1 MNHYYAAFPF
11 QDNHMVVEFT
21 ADMAANENLLGD
33 DKTFRFKMDENGEY
47 TQILYKSFKYN
58 EKSYVVTFSYNSPRR
73 FNVFEIDDR
82 VENDTREY
90 LVAADIPWL
99 LLKVTDDE
107 GNIIYNITEHI

>member
-11 QDNHMVVEFT
+11 QDNHVVVDFT
-21 ADMAANENLLGD
+21 SDMAANENLLGD
-33 DKTFRFKMDENGEY
+33 DKDFKFKIDENGNY
-47 TQILYKSFKYN
+47 TQTLYKKFKYN
-58 EKSYVVTFSYNSPRR
+58 EKSYVVTFSYNSPRK
-73 FNVFEIDDR
+73 FNVFEIIEQDGNKTD
-82 VENDTREY
+82 EC